1 MSKNKEMLNIF
12 FKVLKNNKKAINLVM
27 PNHYVK
33 SIYDINYDE
42 LLKKNITNIIFDI
55 DNTILPVNDIT
66 VSGELIDF
74 INELKN
80 KFNICILSNNNEA
93 RVNPVKEKLKVQGF
107 ANAKKP
113 SKYAYDKALNLLN
126 SSSDNTVMV
135 GDQMLSDIVF
145 ANKYKLN
152 ELDINMT
159 DYDVLEIIGRKR
171 GCIVSGGE
179 VDMEKAAKCFL
190 EDFKNGKIGKMTLDV
205 LA

>member
-1 MSKNKEMLNIF
+1 MLNKLYPYEYVDSVFSIDF
-12 FKVLKNNKKAINLVM
+12 NELYKKG
-27 PNHYVK
+27 YRG
-33 SIYDINYDE
+33 
-42 LLKKNITNIIFDI
+42 IIFDI

-145 ANKYKLN
+145 ANKYKLYCILVEPVKN
-152 ELDINMT
+152 KYDIKT
-159 DYDVLEIIGRKR
+159 GTSRVLQNIIMK
-171 GCIVSGGE
+171 
-179 VDMEKAAKCFL
+179 KL
-190 EDFKNGKIGKMTLDV
+190 KNKIERYKYF
-205 LA
+205 

>member
-12 FKVLKNNKKAINLVM
+12 FKVLKNNKKAINLVT

-55 DNTILPVNDIT
+55 DNTILPVNDIN

-145 ANKYKLN
+145 ANKYKLYCILVEPVKN
-152 ELDINMT
+152 KYDIKT
-159 DYDVLEIIGRKR
+159 GTSRVLQNIIMK
-171 GCIVSGGE
+171 
-179 VDMEKAAKCFL
+179 KL
-190 EDFKNGKIGKMTLDV
+190 KNKIERYKYF
-205 LA
+205 